1 MIGENP
7 LQLNIQRVHMQVIRQ
22 IGRGGFGDVD
32 LVQDVSGNFYA
43 RKTFSV
49 NQPGNFP
56 ADLAENV
63 RKRFVREAEVQK
75 ALSHK
80 NIMPVLSTNLAATPP
95 SFLMP
100 VADSSLDKDILANK
114 NLHGQGILAVM
125 DILAGLEE
133 LHSMGIT
140 HRDLKPQNVL
150 RLNGGVPGVERYVIS
165 DFGLMSIKDTQLSV
179 LTQTGMRMGSD
190 YYTAPEIVA
199 DLRQASPQSDIYSIG
214 CILHDMFG
222 VGGRIPCNEVHDTGS
237 YAEIILSCTRKD
249 PKRRFQSVR
258 DLRDAI
264 LSQGQLAGP
273 TAQEPQVIDF
283 INSLNS
289 SGSIDLA
296 MWDKIVDKVERL
308 NLSPDAIALLRK
320 IPLSRISEL
329 TATSPELARRFGL
342 VYSAWV
348 KQAVLSFDD
357 CDGIANRL
365 EAFLVLPDVNCGAE
379 IRLALLM
386 MGTSHN
392 RWYVEKKFANHCAPS
407 MPEGVAKRV
416 AMEIRVMNKA
426 ACLAFSHLE
435 SSINIPRSSFH
446 PLIVDTLGK
455 VC

>member
-1 MIGENP
+1 
-7 LQLNIQRVHMQVIRQ
+7 MQVIKQ
-22 IGRGGFGDVD
+22 IGRGGFGNVD
-32 LVQDVSGNFYA
+32 LVQDAFGNLYA

-56 ADLAENV
+56 PDLAENV
-63 RKRFVREAEVQK
+63 KKRFVREAEVQK
-75 ALSHK
+75 AVAHK
-80 NIMPVLSTNLAATPP
+80 NIMPVLSTNLSETPP

-100 VADSSLDKDILANK
+100 VANSSLDRDILIDK
-114 NLHGQGILAVM
+114 NLSGRGILAIM

-150 RLNGGVPGVERYVIS
+150 HLSGGAPSDDRYVIS

-199 DLRQASPQSDIYSIG
+199 DLRLASPQSDIYSIG

-222 VGGRIPCNEVHDTGS
+222 VGNRIPCNEIHDGGP

-249 PKRRFQSVR
+249 PARRFGSVR

-273 TAQEPQVIDF
+273 RAQEPQVLDF
-283 INSLNS
+283 INALDSA
-289 SGSIDLA
+289 GAIDLA
-296 MWDKIVDKVERL
+296 LWDKIVDKVERL
-308 NLSPDAIALLRK
+308 NFSPDAIVLLRK
-320 IPLSRISEL
+320 IPLNRISEL
-329 TATSPELARRFGL
+329 IATSPDLARRLGL
-342 VYSAWV
+342 IYSVWV
-348 KQAVLSFDD
+348 KNAVLNFDD
-357 CDGIANRL
+357 CDGVANRL

-379 IRLALLM
+379 VRLAFLM

-392 RWYVEKKFANHCAPS
+392 RWYVERKFAGHCSPS
-407 MPEGVAKRV
+407 MPEGVAKRL
-416 AMEIRVMNKA
+416 AMEIRVMNKV